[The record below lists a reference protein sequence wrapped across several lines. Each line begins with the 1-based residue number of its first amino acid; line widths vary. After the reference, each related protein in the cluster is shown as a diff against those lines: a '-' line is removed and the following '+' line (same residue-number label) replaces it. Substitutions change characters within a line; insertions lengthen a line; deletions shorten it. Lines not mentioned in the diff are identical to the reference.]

1 MLHNGKQLLEVGI
14 KKEEE
19 EYAKDVHKEEKY
31 TKKYIKEEESK
42 KEYVPKSITPP
53 LPFPQSQ

>member
-1 MLHNGKQLLEVGI
+1 MGI